1 MKKYFSLFLAAVCA
15 LGPISASAVGV
26 NMNNTPVVMD
36 TEPAVVNGRTL
47 VPMRPIF
54 EGLGAEVEWDGATK
68 GITASRGDKTISLY
82 LNDTVAYINGESHQL
97 DTPAV
102 LINGRTMVPARF
114 VAESLDCFVFWEPY
128 EKCVSIFTD
137 AEQAAAY
144 DAKLQ
149 QMQAVRKAEAE
160 RIAAEKAEA
169 ERIAAEKAEAERIA
183 AQKAEAE
190 QARQGQAKAAA
201 PKSRTVYI
209 TKTGKRY
216 HYNNSCNGGTY
227 YASTMEDALQRGL
240 TPCHKCV
247 Q

>member
-1 MKKYFSLFLAAVCA
+1 
-15 LGPISASAVGV
+15 
-26 NMNNTPVVMD
+26 MNHTPVVMD

-82 LNDTVAYINGESHQL
+82 LDDTVAYINGESHQL

-160 RIAAEKAEA
+160 RIAA
-169 ERIAAEKAEAERIA
+169 
-183 AQKAEAE
+183 QKAEAE

>member
-1 MKKYFSLFLAAVCA
+1 
-15 LGPISASAVGV
+15 
-26 NMNNTPVVMD
+26 MNHTPVVMD

-68 GITASRGDKTISLY
+68 GITASLGDKTISLY

-160 RIAAEKAEA
+160 RIAA
-169 ERIAAEKAEAERIA
+169 
-183 AQKAEAE
+183 QKAEAE

>member
-1 MKKYFSLFLAAVCA
+1 L
-15 LGPISASAVGV
+15 
-26 NMNNTPVVMD
+26 D
-36 TEPAVVNGRTL
+36 
-47 VPMRPIF
+47 
-54 EGLGAEVEWDGATK
+54 
-68 GITASRGDKTISLY
+68 
-82 LNDTVAYINGESHQL
+82 DTVAYINGESHQL

-169 ERIAAEKAEAERIA
+169 ER
-183 AQKAEAE
+183 
-190 QARQGQAKAAA
+190 ARQGQAKAVA

-240 TPCHKCV
+240 TPCQKCV

>member
-82 LNDTVAYINGESHQL
+82 LDDTVAYINGESHQL

-149 QMQAVRKAEAE
+149 QMQAVRKAE
-160 RIAAEKAEA
+160 
-169 ERIAAEKAEAERIA
+169 
-183 AQKAEAE
+183 